1 MPVTVA
7 LAVVRAGRTPEG
19 VPGMPTDYGYDL
31 WWLVILNSAVFI
43 IFAFSFVRPRTK
55 LDWRA
60 LGGFSA
66 FIVALFTEMYGFP
79 LTIYLLSGWLG
90 NRVPGLNLL
99 SHNTGHLWQDL
110 TGWQGDPH
118 LSPLHLL
125 SNVLIAAGFMLLYLS
140 WQVLFAAQREHRLAT
155 SGPYAKVRHPQ
166 YMGFLTIMAGFL
178 LQWPTL
184 LTLLMFPVL
193 VIVYLRLARKEER
206 MMEAEFGEAY
216 AAYRREVPGF
226 VPRSGPGRAGTGQK
240 LQEGP

>member
-1 MPVTVA
+1 MS
-7 LAVVRAGRTPEG
+7 
-19 VPGMPTDYGYDL
+19 TDYGYDL
-31 WWLVILNSAVFI
+31 WGLVIINSAVFI

-90 NRVPGLNLL
+90 DRIPGGNLL
-99 SHNTGHLWQDL
+99 NHNSGHLWQDL
-110 TGWQGDPH
+110 TGWSGDPH

-125 SNVLIAAGFMLLYLS
+125 SNVLIAAGFIVLYLS

-155 SGPYAKVRHPQ
+155 SGLYAKVRHPQ
-166 YMGFLTIMAGFL
+166 YLGFLTIMAGFL

-216 AAYRREVPGF
+216 AAYRRQVPGF
-226 VPRSGPGRAGTGQK
+226 IPRIGRRGAGTGQS
-240 LQEGP
+240 LPEGR

>member
-1 MPVTVA
+1 MS
-7 LAVVRAGRTPEG
+7 
-19 VPGMPTDYGYDL
+19 TDYGYDL
-31 WWLVILNSAVFI
+31 WGLVIINSAVFI

-90 NRVPGLNLL
+90 DRIPGGNLL
-99 SHNTGHLWQDL
+99 NHNSGHLWQDL
-110 TGWQGDPH
+110 TGWSGDPH

-125 SNVLIAAGFMLLYLS
+125 SNVPIAAGFIVLYLS

-155 SGPYAKVRHPQ
+155 SGLYAKVRHPQ
-166 YMGFLTIMAGFL
+166 YLGFLTIMAGFL

-216 AAYRREVPGF
+216 AAYRRQVPGF
-226 VPRSGPGRAGTGQK
+226 IPRIGRRGAGTGQS
-240 LQEGP
+240 LPEGR

>member
-1 MPVTVA
+1 MS
-7 LAVVRAGRTPEG
+7 
-19 VPGMPTDYGYDL
+19 TDYGYDL
-31 WWLVILNSAVFI
+31 WGLVLINSAVFI

-90 NRVPGLNLL
+90 NWMPGGDLL
-99 SHNTGHLWQDL
+99 THNTGHLWQDL
-110 TGWQGDPH
+110 SGWQGDPH

-125 SNVLIAAGFMLLYLS
+125 SNVLIAAGFILLYRS
-140 WQVLFAAQREHRLAT
+140 WQVLFAAQKDHRLAVT
-155 SGPYAKVRHPQ
+155 GPYARVRHPQ
-166 YMGFLTIMAGFL
+166 YVGFLTIMAGFL

-206 MMEAEFGEAY
+206 LMDAEFGVAY

-226 VPRSGPGRAGTGQK
+226 IPHFGRHPAGAGQK
-240 LQEGP
+240 LQRGP

>member
-1 MPVTVA
+1 MS
-7 LAVVRAGRTPEG
+7 
-19 VPGMPTDYGYDL
+19 TDYGYDL
-31 WWLVILNSAVFI
+31 WGLVIINSAVFI

-79 LTIYLLSGWLG
+79 LTVYLLSGWLG
-90 NRVPGLNLL
+90 DRLPGGNLL
-99 SHNTGHLWQDL
+99 DHNSGHLWQDL

-125 SNVLIAAGFMLLYLS
+125 SNVLIAAGFIILYLS

-155 SGPYAKVRHPQ
+155 TGLYARVRHPQ
-166 YMGFLTIMAGFL
+166 YVGFLTIMAGFL

-193 VIVYLRLARKEER
+193 VIVYLRLARREEQA
-206 MMEAEFGEAY
+206 MEADFGDAY
-216 AAYRREVPGF
+216 AAYRRQVPAF
-226 VPRSGPGRAGTGQK
+226 IPRLRRRQADSRQSLRQK
-240 LQEGP
+240 